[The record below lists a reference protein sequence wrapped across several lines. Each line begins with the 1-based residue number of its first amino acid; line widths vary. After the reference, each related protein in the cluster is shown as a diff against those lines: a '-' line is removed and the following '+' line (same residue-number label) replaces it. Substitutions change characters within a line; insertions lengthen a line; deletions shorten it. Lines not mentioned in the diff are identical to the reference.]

1 MLGVSVGLGDIGWVV
16 QPAFIDAAFVAEL
29 VGDMDRR
36 ELAGAFRDA
45 AVGVGQV
52 RSVHPMIRGD
62 RICWLS
68 MASSP
73 SEQRVLALFERLRQ
87 QLNESLMLGLHDLEC
102 HYAIYDQGRRYA
114 RHVDRSDQ
122 GAQRVVS
129 VVLYLNADWAAGDGG
144 ELCMVTPAGNVIIEP
159 RAGTLVSFLSDRF
172 PHEVLVS
179 QATRRS
185 VTGWFRRRPVF
196 PVS

>member
-1 MLGVSVGLGDIGWVV
+1 MLRVSTQLGGIGWVV
-16 QPAFIDAAFVAEL
+16 QPAFIDAAL
-29 VGDMDRR
+29 VTQLVQDMSRH

-45 AVGVGQV
+45 AVGVGST
-52 RSVHPMIRGD
+52 RSLHPTIRGD

-73 SEQRVLALFERLRQ
+73 SERHMLALFERLRVH
-87 QLNESLMLGLHDLEC
+87 LNESLMLGLHDLEC
-102 HYAIYDQGRRYA
+102 HYAIYDEGKRYA
-114 RHVDRSDQ
+114 RHVDRSAQ
-122 GAQRVVS
+122 GAERVVS
-129 VVLYLNADWAAGDGG
+129 VVLYLNAEWVAGDGG
-144 ELCMVTPAGNVIIEP
+144 ELRMNTPAGEIVVEP

-185 VTGWFRRRPVF
+185 VTGWFRRRPTF